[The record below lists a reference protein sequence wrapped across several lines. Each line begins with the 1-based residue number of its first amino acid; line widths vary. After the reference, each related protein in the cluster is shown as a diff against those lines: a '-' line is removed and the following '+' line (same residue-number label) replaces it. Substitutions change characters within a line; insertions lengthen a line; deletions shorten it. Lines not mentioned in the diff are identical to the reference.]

1 MISVLLEQKQ
11 PSDCQKRGTTI
22 GTWKVCSLYICGK
35 VQELTHE
42 LKCYRW
48 DVLGLAEVRWT
59 GFGETTTDEGHK
71 IWYCG
76 EDSKHQYGVV
86 FNAWKEVEGS
96 IINCTPI
103 FSRLLSNQISAREQS
118 HTEDS
123 SPPESQ
129 RENKQKRQ
137 SFRSMHQPQTMNPS
151 RSNSS
156 VSSLIVS

>member
-48 DVLGLAEVRWT
+48 DVLGLAKVRWT

-76 EDSKHQYGVV
+76 EDLKHLYGVAFIV
-86 FNAWKEVEGS
+86 RKEVVGS
-96 IINCTPI
+96 IIICSHLQQTHFHPDLGKTMQHHSHLGLCTI
-103 FSRLLSNQISAREQS
+103 LSCLLYTSDAADE
-118 HTEDS
+118 
-123 SPPESQ
+123 
-129 RENKQKRQ
+129 
-137 SFRSMHQPQTMNPS
+137 
-151 RSNSS
+151 
-156 VSSLIVS
+156 